1 MHKRFALKKFLA
13 FLTFFLAFLNGVFAQ
28 EYTFEIHR
36 NDTILNEK
44 TLKKKLDFEDKVYSK
59 ALRELEYKK
68 VLNQLRQQGHLNA
81 RFDSIVDKDT
91 LSQIAYLSTGRVYQ
105 WGILDKGNVDDFIV
119 RKVDFSEKLYDHK
132 PITYKRVGRLM
143 ERILAYC
150 ENNGYPFASVKLDSI
165 TIQDNVISG
174 KLNLEKNK
182 LFEIDS
188 IIIKGTSKVKPVYIY
203 NYLGIRPG
211 DIYDESQIRKIKT
224 RLKELPFVLERSP
237 TQAAFSEDKVKLYLY
252 LDHKKASQFDGI
264 LGVLPDNITGKVVVT
279 GDIKLKL
286 QNSFGRGEIIDVN
299 WKKLQPR
306 TQNLYA
312 NFVYPFLF
320 STPFGIDLKLELYKR
335 DTLYLNL
342 NRVIGVQFLM
352 SGNNYIKAFYDAR
365 STSVL
370 SVSQFQNVTSID
382 NMPYIDVVT
391 NFYGLTY
398 NLEKLDYRFNPR
410 RGVALNATARA
421 GNKNIKRNGGIPS
434 EAYEGKQLKSLQAS
448 GELNLQ
454 YFIPLKRRSTIM
466 AGFQGAYL
474 WNQQVF
480 ENELYRIGGLRTL
493 RGFDEESIYASM
505 FGIFTAEYRFLLE
518 QNSYLSA
525 FYDWAYYEKVTSSSS
540 LADRPFGFGAGINF
554 ETKIGIF
561 SLNYAVGKQ
570 FDNPIQFRA
579 AKIHFGFVNRF

>member
-1 MHKRFALKKFLA
+1 MRKVLA
-13 FLTFFLAFLNGVFAQ
+13 FVSFILIGLPSLWAQ
-28 EYTFEIHR
+28 EYTFELHR
-36 NDTILNEK
+36 NDTFLQEK
-44 TLKKKLDFEDKVYSK
+44 GLKKKLDFDNKFYSQ
-59 ALRELEYKK
+59 ALRQKEYEKI
-68 VLNQLRQQGHLNA
+68 LSQLRQQGHLNA
-81 RFDSIVDKDT
+81 RFDSIIDKDT
-91 LSQIAYLSTGRVYQ
+91 LNQVAHLSTGRVYQ
-105 WGILDKGNVDDFIV
+105 WGILDKGNVDDFII
-119 RKVDFSEKLYDHK
+119 RKVDFSGKLYDHK

-143 ERILAYC
+143 ERILTYC
-150 ENNGYPFASVKLDSI
+150 ENNGYPFASVKLDSVI
-165 TIQDNVISG
+165 INDNTVSG
-174 KLNLEKNK
+174 RLHLEKNK

-188 IIIKGTSKVKPVYIY
+188 VVIKGTSKVKPIYIY
-203 NYLGIRPG
+203 NYLGIKPG
-211 DIYDESQIRKIKT
+211 DIYDESQIKKIRT

-237 TQAAFSEDKVKLYLY
+237 VQASFSEDKVKLYLY
-252 LDHKKASQFDGI
+252 LDHKQASQFDGI
-264 LGVLPDNITGKVVVT
+264 LGVLPDNATGKVVVT
-279 GDIKLKL
+279 GDVKLKL

-299 WKKLQPR
+299 WRKLQPR
-306 TQNLYA
+306 TQNLNA

-342 NRVIGVQFLM
+342 NRIIGVQFLM

-370 SVSQFQNVTSID
+370 STSTFQNITSID
-382 NMPYIDVVT
+382 NLPYIDVST

-410 RGVALNATARA
+410 RGIALNATGRA
-421 GNKNIKRNGGIPS
+421 GNKTIKRNAGIPS

-448 GELNLQ
+448 GELVVD
-454 YFIPLKRRSTIM
+454 YFIPIPRRSTIKT
-466 AGFQGAYL
+466 GFQGAYV
-474 WNQQVF
+474 WNEQIF

-525 FYDWAYYEKVTSSSS
+525 FYDWAYYEKVTSSSRVF
-540 LADRPFGFGAGINF
+540 DRPFGFGAGISF

-561 SLNYAVGKQ
+561 SLSYAVGKQ